1 MFMCLM
7 PTAYCQTTDAIF
19 LPKVYQRALVVAAGV
34 IVQLTIWMGGFWLW
48 QVSAGWLHTTSYLA
62 MTAALLT
69 VAWNLN
75 PLAKFDGYHFLEA
88 ITGVLDLRGRSRD
101 FYRDLF
107 TFRPSPEPEET
118 RWILLAYAPF
128 SLAYTFI
135 VFGFLISKLLGWSME
150 NIPMLFLMLLISW
163 LIYFYFPEPNN
174 QKS

>member
-1 MFMCLM
+1 
-7 PTAYCQTTDAIF
+7 
-19 LPKVYQRALVVAAGV
+19 
-34 IVQLTIWMGGFWLW
+34 
-48 QVSAGWLHTTSYLA
+48 

-69 VAWNLN
+69 VMWNLN

-88 ITGVLDLRGRSRD
+88 ITGVLDLRDRSRD
-101 FYRDLF
+101 FYRDLL

-128 SLAYTFI
+128 SLAYTFL

-174 QKS
+174 PKV